1 LTDIRTLLFANAL
14 VFAVLATAM
23 ILVWRGK
30 SARLKADL
38 AREAAEKR
46 RYEKALKELVQ
57 VAAHELRSP
66 LTSIYGTLQL
76 LAGRSEELSEADRTR
91 LLDMARR
98 NSERMVHL
106 LNDLLDLERVE
117 SGGASFIIESVD
129 LDRQLVQAQELS
141 EGQAS
146 RREVRIELAPLPHA
160 RVRADPQRLQQV
172 LSNLLSNA
180 LKFSPP
186 GESVRLSAFQRD
198 GMVRVEVSDH
208 GPGIPKELRARV
220 FQRFIRGKAPRSAGE
235 QEKGSGLGL
244 AISKALIEKMGGRI
258 GFEPAEPTGTTFYI
272 ELPAD
277 GG

>member
-1 LTDIRTLLFANAL
+1 MTDIRILLFANAL
-14 VFAVLATAM
+14 VVAVLAIAM
-23 ILVWRGK
+23 IRVWRASG
-30 SARLKADL
+30 RLKAEL
-38 AREAAEKR
+38 SREVAEKR
-46 RYEKALKELVQ
+46 RYERALKELVQ

-76 LAGRSEELSEADRTR
+76 LTGRGAELSRDEKDRMLTI
-91 LLDMARR
+91 AQR

-106 LNDLLDLERVE
+106 LNDLLDLERIE

-146 RREVRIELAPLPHA
+146 RRDVRIELAPLPHA

-172 LSNLLSNA
+172 LANLLSNA
-180 LKFSPP
+180 VKFSPS
-186 GESVRLSAFQRD
+186 GESVRLSAFQKD

-208 GPGIPKELRARV
+208 GPGIPKELQTRV
-220 FQRFIRGKAPRSAGE
+220 FQRFTRGKASRTSGD
-235 QEKGSGLGL
+235 QGKGSGLGL

-258 GFEPAEPTGTTFYI
+258 GFETGETTGTTFYI
-272 ELPAD
+272 ELPGD